1 MGRSQSSSKTKGA
14 KSQRQLKVGEEIR
27 HILSQILI
35 RGDLHD
41 PDLDGVS
48 VILSGVSLSPDF
60 SNARVYFTP
69 LGGIN
74 PELVLAG
81 LMRVAPILQHE
92 LSKKL
97 TTRRCP
103 RLRFLPDTSFETAGR
118 VARLIDENRRH
129 ETETTDPDTSP
140 AALDTDEN

>member
-1 MGRSQSSSKTKGA
+1 MSRSQSSSKTKGA

-48 VILSGVSLSPDF
+48 VVLSSVSLSPDF

-81 LMRVAPILQHE
+81 LMRVAPVLQHE

-103 RLRFLPDTSFETAGR
+103 RLRFLPDTSFEIAGR
-118 VARLIDENRRH
+118 VARLIDENRRNDP
-129 ETETTDPDTSP
+129 EKPDTNP
-140 AALDTDEN
+140 TAKTYPDEN